1 MKALISKPVNDTQQR
16 FNELCVKGGG
26 PSGGPARTKVLE
38 LLRESGQALNVF
50 AFKETAAH
58 FDTLSDAN
66 PWHVCYA
73 IALAWGTPGQVRDRL
88 HKPASRFKI
97 CPSLMVGRAVEPD

>member
-38 LLRESGQALNVF
+38 LLREKRTGAERLRLQGNRHAL
-50 AFKETAAH
+50 
-58 FDTLSDAN
+58 
-66 PWHVCYA
+66 
-73 IALAWGTPGQVRDRL
+73 
-88 HKPASRFKI
+88 
-97 CPSLMVGRAVEPD
+97 

>member
-1 MKALISKPVNDTQQR
+1 
-16 FNELCVKGGG
+16 
-26 PSGGPARTKVLE
+26 

-88 HKPASRFKI
+88 HKQSCASKFA
-97 CPSLMVGRAVEPD
+97 LFDGR